1 MVFAFDENG
10 VRNAKMKVV
19 GVGGAGGNAVN
30 RMIDEELDG
39 VEFIAVNTDAQALKE
54 SGAHLRVQIGKELTR
69 GLGAGARPEIGR
81 QAMSESAE
89 EIRSSIEGADL
100 VFVTAGM
107 GGGTGTGAAP
117 IIGGM
122 AREMG
127 SLCIA
132 IVTRPFHFEG
142 KKRMRYAEI
151 GLRELRRAV
160 DTMIVVPN
168 ERLLAVVGKEMTF
181 RQALKKADEVLLQ
194 ATQGISDLISVTGE
208 VNVDFADVRTVMSN
222 RGAALMGTGSATGE
236 DRAVEAAQEAIC
248 SPLLDNVS
256 INGAT
261 GVLIN
266 ISGGPDLTIDEV
278 TTVNSIIQEAAGDE
292 GEMIFGVVH
301 DPQLEGKLRV
311 TVIATGFEDVEED
324 EPGPVA
330 ERVISAGKAP
340 SLPRT
345 APVIGSRYAGP
356 RVVDDRSATPAQ
368 PEPEPVEAPEVK
380 RADIAFEALAAE
392 ERTAELAFE
401 PPPET
406 AIEAAV
412 ASAPEAESEAA
423 PEPALEQP
431 ASDGSLRD
439 GAGYE
444 TEPAAP
450 EPAAEEATPEVE
462 PEVPGR
468 DSWTDARVEF
478 EDLEIPTFIRRQ
490 MD

>member
-1 MVFAFDENG
+1 MGGRGDMVFAFDENG

-81 QAMSESAE
+81 QAISESSE
-89 EIRSSIEGADL
+89 EIRSVIAGADL

-132 IVTRPFHFEG
+132 IVTQPFHFEG
-142 KKRMRYAEI
+142 KKRMRHAEI
-151 GLRELRRAV
+151 GLRDLRRAV
-160 DTMIVVPN
+160 DTVIVVPN

-222 RGAALMGTGSATGE
+222 RGAALMGTGTATGE
-236 DRAVEAAQEAIC
+236 ERAVEAAQQAIC

-278 TTVNSIIQEAAGDE
+278 TTINSIIQEAAGDD

-311 TVIATGFEDVEED
+311 TVIATGFGDMEEG
-324 EPGPVA
+324 EQAPVA
-330 ERVISAGKAP
+330 ERVIPARKASP
-340 SLPRT
+340 LPPVT
-345 APVIGSRYAGP
+345 PVVIGSKYERP
-356 RVVDDRSATPAQ
+356 SVFDDRPAPATR
-368 PEPEPVEAPEVK
+368 PESEPVEAPVEVK
-380 RADIAFEALAAE
+380 QAGIAFEALAAE
-392 ERTAELAFE
+392 EPAAEPSAD
-401 PPPET
+401 
-406 AIEAAV
+406 AAT
-412 ASAPEAESEAA
+412 EAA
-423 PEPALEQP
+423 PEP
-431 ASDGSLRD
+431 
-439 GAGYE
+439 
-444 TEPAAP
+444 EPEAAP
-450 EPAAEEATPEVE
+450 EPPVAEGSMRDGTGYDAESAAPDAAAEEVTPDIE
-462 PEVPGR
+462 PEVPDR
-468 DSWTDARVEF
+468 ESWTDSRVEF

-490 MD
+490 LD

>member
-1 MVFAFDENG
+1 MVFEFDDSIA
-10 VRNAKMKVV
+10 RNARMKVV

-30 RMIDEELDG
+30 RMIDEKLDG
-39 VEFIAVNTDAQALKE
+39 VDFIAVNTDLQALRDSRSHIKI
-54 SGAHLRVQIGKELTR
+54 QIGRQLTR

-81 QAMSESAE
+81 QAIAESEE
-89 EIRSSIEGADL
+89 EIRSAIDGADL

-117 IIGGM
+117 VIGKM

-127 SLCIA
+127 ALCIA

-142 KKRMRYAEI
+142 KKRMRHAEL

-168 ERLLAVVGKEMTF
+168 ERLLAVVGKDTTF
-181 RQALKKADEVLLQ
+181 RQALKKADEVLLH

-222 RGAALMGTGSATGE
+222 RGAALMGTGSASGE
-236 DRAVEAAQEAIC
+236 DRAVDAAQQAIC

-261 GVLIN
+261 GVLVN

-278 TTVNSIIQEAAGDE
+278 TTINSIIQEAAGEE

-301 DPQLEGKLRV
+301 EPQLEGTLRV
-311 TVIATGFEDVEED
+311 TVIATGFGEPLED
-324 EPGPVA
+324 EEPLAPVEPVA
-330 ERVISAGKAP
+330 QGTIERV
-340 SLPRT
+340 
-345 APVIGSRYAGP
+345 VIGSRYEGP
-356 RVVDDRSATPAQ
+356 RLLEEVAAKAAQ
-368 PEPEPVEAPEVK
+368 DA
-380 RADIAFEALAAE
+380 AAE
-392 ERTAELAFE
+392 
-401 PPPET
+401 
-406 AIEAAV
+406 
-412 ASAPEAESEAA
+412 
-423 PEPALEQP
+423 
-431 ASDGSLRD
+431 GM
-439 GAGYE
+439 
-444 TEPAAP
+444 
-450 EPAAEEATPEVE
+450 EEATDEDP
-462 PEVPGR
+462 
-468 DSWTDARVEF
+468 WNDASGGF